1 MSKRSAA
8 IRRGGV
14 VVVLAVLAALV
25 AILGGVRSGAPSTA
39 RADSVPPYRDASL
52 PVDQR
57 VQDLLSRMT
66 LKEKVGQMGQ
76 INVGVLQGDP
86 TTPWDR
92 GPLNADQL
100 NDVLNVN
107 QIGSILSGGGAW
119 PPVGDDGRA
128 WADEINTIQK
138 FALDHS
144 PLGIPIIYGADAVH
158 GHNNLFDATMVPH
171 QIGLGATFDP
181 ALAERLGHATAS
193 AVRAT
198 GVVWD
203 FAPVLDTERDLR
215 WGRSYEPFGE
225 DPLLTGTLGAAT
237 IRGLQGRDLA
247 SPTSVVAT
255 AKHFTGYSAP
265 DSGFDR
271 TDATIGPAE
280 LQDLHLPPFQQGID
294 AGVGTVMVNS
304 GSVNGEPVHASH
316 HLLTDVL
323 RGQLHFKG
331 VVISDWQDVQNLRDK
346 YHVAATM
353 EDAIALAVNAGLD
366 MSMIPLDAGS
376 PTDGFVPNLLKA
388 VADNKVTEDR
398 INESVARILA
408 LKFRLGLF
416 EHPYVDASQANA
428 AVENPADRPLARK
441 AAQESLVL
449 LGNDGVLPLSR
460 HARKI
465 LVTGPASDSPTN
477 QLGGWSVAW
486 QGAFNLPPDIPIP
499 EVTTI
504 KEGVQQAAGR
514 GAQVIWKQGAPVAD
528 TTNRK
533 PDGSVDPTLPQ
544 PPDPLNDPN
553 NATAVAQRQDAV
565 AAAKGVDA
573 IVVAVGESPYAEGQG
588 DDATPELP
596 LAQAKLVDDLE
607 ATGKPVIV
615 VVVAGRPLVMN
626 QQLDHADASL
636 MAFLPGSEGGAA
648 IGDTLFGKVNPSG
661 RLPVSW
667 PKASSQLPLAYN
679 EPGKPY
685 DPRYPFGYGLSY
697 TRFDL
702 SRLRAPSHVQ
712 AGDRF
717 EASVKVANAG
727 RRAGE
732 DIVLAFVQRPD
743 GARQLVAFTR
753 VAVGKRSGRKVALSF
768 DVSRLAVTQS
778 SGERAVTPGTY
789 TLMVGGLSQ
798 AFQVG

>member
-1 MSKRSAA
+1 MRKRSA
-8 IRRGGV
+8 V
-14 VVVLAVLAALV
+14 VMVAVAVLAALA
-25 AILGGVRSGAPSTA
+25 AILGGAGDGTPSAA
-39 RADSVPPYRDASL
+39 RADSTPAYRNAAL
-52 PVDQR
+52 PIDQR
-57 VQDLLSRMT
+57 AQDLLSRMT

-86 TTPWDR
+86 STPWDR
-92 GPLNADQL
+92 GPLNPDQL

-128 WADEINTIQK
+128 WAEEINAIQQ

-144 PLGIPIIYGADAVH
+144 RLGIPIIYGADAVH

-181 ALAERLGHATAS
+181 ALAERLGRGTAR

-237 IRGLQGRDLA
+237 IRGLQGRNLA

-255 AKHFTGYSAP
+255 AKHFVGYSAP

-271 TDATIGPAE
+271 TDATIDQAE

-331 VVISDWQDVQNLRDK
+331 VVISDWQDVENLKTK
-346 YHVAATM
+346 YHVADTM

-376 PTDGFVPNLLKA
+376 PENGFVPNLLKA
-388 VADNKVTEDR
+388 VADNKVTEAR
-398 INESVARILA
+398 IDQSVARILA

-416 EHPYVDASQANA
+416 EHPFVDAGRANA
-428 AVENPADRPLARK
+428 AVEDPADRPLARK

-449 LGNDGVLPLSR
+449 LGNDGALPLSH

-477 QLGGWSVAW
+477 QLGGWTLGW
-486 QGAFNLPPDIPIP
+486 QGAFNLPPDIPLP

-504 KEGVQQAAGR
+504 KEGVQQAAGS
-514 GAQVIWKQGAPVAD
+514 GAQVVWKQGAPVAD

-544 PPDPLNDPN
+544 PPDALNDPN
-553 NATAVAQRQDAV
+553 NATAVAQRQEAV

-573 IVVAVGESPYAEGQG
+573 VVVAVGESPYAEGQG

-596 LAQAKLVDDLE
+596 LAQAKLIDDLE

-626 QQLDHADASL
+626 EQLDDADASL

-648 IGDTLFGKVNPSG
+648 IGDVLFGKVNPSG

-679 EPGKPY
+679 ERGRAY
-685 DPRYPFGYGLSY
+685 DPRYPFGHGLSY

-702 SRLRAPSHVQ
+702 SKLRAPSRVH
-712 AGDRF
+712 ANDRF
-717 EASVKVANAG
+717 EASVNVANVG

-743 GARQLVAFTR
+743 GGRQLVAFTR
-753 VAVGKRSGRKVALSF
+753 VALGKGDGAKVKLSF
-768 DVSRLAVTQS
+768 SVSKLAVTQP
-778 SGERAVTPGTY
+778 SGQRAVTPGGY
-789 TLMVGGLSQ
+789 KLLAGGLSQ
-798 AFQVG
+798 TFQVG

>member
-1 MSKRSAA
+1 MSTSSAA

-14 VVVLAVLAALV
+14 VLLAVLATLAV
-25 AILGGVRSGAPSTA
+25 ILGGTRSGAPTA
-39 RADSVPPYRDASL
+39 QAQATPAYRDASL
-52 PVDQR
+52 PIDQR
-57 VQDLLSRMT
+57 VSDLLSRMT

-76 INVGVLQGDP
+76 INVQVLQGAPD
-86 TTPWDR
+86 TPWDR
-92 GPLNADQL
+92 GPLNPALLD
-100 NDVLNVN
+100 DVLNVN

-128 WADEINTIQK
+128 WAEEINAIQK

-144 PLGIPIIYGADAVH
+144 RLGIPIIYGADAVH

-181 ALAERLGHATAS
+181 ALAARLGQSTAR

-215 WGRSYEPFGE
+215 WGRSYEPFSE
-225 DPLLTGTLGAAT
+225 DPFLNAALGAAT
-237 IRGLQGRDLA
+237 IRGLQGRSLA
-247 SPTSVVAT
+247 SSGSVAAT
-255 AKHFTGYSAP
+255 AKHFVGYSAP

-271 TDATIGPAE
+271 TNATISDAE
-280 LQDLHLPPFQQGID
+280 LQSIHLPPFKAGID
-294 AGVGTVMVNS
+294 SGVATVMVNS

-331 VVISDWQDVQNLRDK
+331 VVISDWQDVENLITK
-346 YHVAATM
+346 YHVATNM

-376 PTDGFVPNLLKA
+376 AGNGFVPNLLKA
-388 VADNKVTEDR
+388 VADGKVSEARVDQ
-398 INESVARILA
+398 SVARILA

-416 EHPYVDASQANA
+416 EHPFVDPDKANA
-428 AVENPADRPLARK
+428 AVEDPANRPLARK

-449 LGNDGVLPLSR
+449 LGNDGTLPLSR
-460 HARKI
+460 KAHEI
-465 LVTGPASDSPTN
+465 LVTGPSSDSPTN

-499 EVTTI
+499 EVTTVR
-504 KEGVQQAAGR
+504 EGIQQAAGP
-514 GAQVIWKQGAPVAD
+514 GTKVIWKQGAPVAD

-533 PDGSVDPTLPQ
+533 PDGSVDPNLPQ
-544 PPDPLNDPN
+544 PVDPLNDPDN
-553 NATAVAQRQDAV
+553 PTAVAQRQEAV

-596 LAQAKLVDDLE
+596 LAQAKLIDDLT

-615 VVVAGRPLVMN
+615 VVIAGRPLVMN
-626 QQLDHADASL
+626 HQLDEAAASL

-648 IGDTLFGKVNPSG
+648 IGDALFGKVNPSG

-679 EPGKPY
+679 EPGRPY

-697 TRFDL
+697 TRFEL
-702 SRLRAPSHVQ
+702 GKPSVH
-712 AGDRF
+712 GGR
-717 EASVKVANAG
+717 ASV
-727 RRAGE
+727 
-732 DIVLAFVQRPD
+732 
-743 GARQLVAFTR
+743 LVR
-753 VAVGKRSGRKVALSF
+753 NVGKRSGDRTVLAF
-768 DVSRLAVTQS
+768 DGSRLVGFTRVHLAPGEKTKAQLAIAPGS
-778 SGERAVTPGTY
+778 SRV
-789 TLMVGGLSQ
+789 V
-798 AFQVG
+798 VR

>member
-1 MSKRSAA
+1 
-8 IRRGGV
+8 
-14 VVVLAVLAALV
+14 
-25 AILGGVRSGAPSTA
+25 
-39 RADSVPPYRDASL
+39 
-52 PVDQR
+52 
-57 VQDLLSRMT
+57 MT

-76 INVGVLQGDP
+76 INVQVLQGAPD
-86 TTPWDR
+86 TPWDR
-92 GPLNADQL
+92 GPLNPALLD
-100 NDVLNVN
+100 DVLNVN

-128 WADEINTIQK
+128 WAEEINAIQK

-144 PLGIPIIYGADAVH
+144 RLGIPIIYGADAVH

-181 ALAERLGHATAS
+181 ALAARLGQSTAR

-215 WGRSYEPFGE
+215 WGRSYEPFSE
-225 DPLLTGTLGAAT
+225 DPFLNAALGAAT
-237 IRGLQGRDLA
+237 IRGLQGRSLA
-247 SPTSVVAT
+247 SSGSVAAT
-255 AKHFTGYSAP
+255 AKHFVGYSAP

-271 TDATIGPAE
+271 TNATISDAE
-280 LQDLHLPPFQQGID
+280 LQSIHLPPFKAGID
-294 AGVGTVMVNS
+294 SGVATVMVNS
-304 GSVNGEPVHASH
+304 GSVNGVPVHASH

-331 VVISDWQDVQNLRDK
+331 VVISDWQDVENLITK
-346 YHVAATM
+346 YHVAANM

-376 PTDGFVPNLLKA
+376 ADNGFVPNLLKA
-388 VADNKVTEDR
+388 VADGKVTEARVDQ
-398 INESVARILA
+398 SVARILA

-416 EHPYVDASQANA
+416 EHPFVDPDKATA
-428 AVENPADRPLARK
+428 AVEDPANRPLARK

-449 LGNDGVLPLSR
+449 LANDGTLPLSR
-460 HARKI
+460 KAHKI
-465 LVTGPASDSPTN
+465 LVTGPSSDSPTN

-499 EVTTI
+499 EVTTVR
-504 KEGVQQAAGR
+504 EGVQQAAGP
-514 GAQVIWKQGAPVAD
+514 GTKVIWKQGAPVAD

-544 PPDPLNDPN
+544 PVDPLNDPDN
-553 NATAVAQRQDAV
+553 PTAVAQRQEAV
-565 AAAKGVDA
+565 AAAEGVDA

-596 LAQAKLVDDLE
+596 LAQAKLIDALA

-615 VVVAGRPLVMN
+615 VVIAGRPLVMN
-626 QQLDHADASL
+626 HQLDEAAASL

-648 IGDTLFGKVNPSG
+648 IGDALFGKVNPSG

-679 EPGKPY
+679 EPGRPY

-702 SRLRAPSHVQ
+702 GKPSVHD
-712 AGDRF
+712 GH
-717 EASVKVANAG
+717 ASV
-727 RRAGE
+727 
-732 DIVLAFVQRPD
+732 
-743 GARQLVAFTR
+743 LVR
-753 VAVGKRSGRKVALSF
+753 NVGKRSGDRTVLAF
-768 DVSRLAVTQS
+768 DGSRLVGFTRVHLAPGEKTKAQLAIAPGS
-778 SGERAVTPGTY
+778 SRV
-789 TLMVGGLSQ
+789 V
-798 AFQVG
+798 VR

>member
-1 MSKRSAA
+1 
-8 IRRGGV
+8 
-14 VVVLAVLAALV
+14 VLVIVLAALAAV
-25 AILGGVRSGAPSTA
+25 LGGVRDGKPTA
-39 RADSVPPYRDASL
+39 ADAQAVPAYRDASL
-52 PVDQR
+52 PVEQR

-76 INVGVLQGDP
+76 INVEVLQGSPD
-86 TTPWDR
+86 TPWDR
-92 GPLNADQL
+92 GPLNPDL
-100 NDVLNVN
+100 MNDVLNVN

-128 WADEINTIQK
+128 WAEEINAIQK

-144 PLGIPIIYGADAVH
+144 RLGIPIIYGADAVH

-171 QIGLGATFDP
+171 QVGLGATFDP
-181 ALAERLGHATAS
+181 ALAARLAQRTAR

-215 WGRSYEPFGE
+215 WGRSYEPFSE
-225 DPLLTGTLGAAT
+225 DPLVNAALGSAT

-247 SPTSVVAT
+247 SPGSVAAT

-271 TDATIGPAE
+271 TNATISDQE
-280 LQDLHLPPFQQGID
+280 LQSIHLPPFAAGID
-294 AGVGTVMVNS
+294 SGVATVMVNS

-331 VVISDWQDVQNLRDK
+331 VVISDWQDVENLVTK
-346 YHVAATM
+346 YHVAANM
-353 EDAIALAVNAGLD
+353 EDAIAMAVNAGLD

-376 PTDGFVPNLLKA
+376 PDNGFVPNLLKA
-388 VADNKVTEDR
+388 VDDGKVTEQR
-398 INESVARILA
+398 IDQSVARILA

-416 EHPYVDASQANA
+416 EHPYVDAGKANA
-428 AVENPADRPLARK
+428 AVEDPANRPLARK

-449 LGNDGVLPLSR
+449 LGNDGTLPLS
-460 HARKI
+460 HKAHKI
-465 LVTGPASDSPTN
+465 LVTGPASDSPAN

-486 QGAFNLPPDIPIP
+486 QGAFNLPPDIPVP
-499 EVTTI
+499 EVTTVR
-504 KEGVQQAAGR
+504 EGVEQAAGP

-544 PPDPLNDPN
+544 PPDPLNDPDN
-553 NATAVAQRQDAV
+553 PTVAAARTEAVQ
-565 AAAKGVDA
+565 AAKGVDA
-573 IVVAVGESPYAEGQG
+573 VVVAVGESPYAEGQG

-596 LAQAKLVDDLE
+596 LAQAKLIDDLA

-615 VVVAGRPLVMN
+615 VVIAGRPLVMN
-626 QQLDHADASL
+626 RQLDEAAASL

-648 IGDTLFGKVNPSG
+648 IGDALFGKVNPSG

-667 PKASSQLPLAYN
+667 PKASSQLPLAHN
-679 EPGKPY
+679 EPGRPY

-697 TRFDL
+697 TRFAVGQL
-702 SRLRAPSHVQ
+702 KASAS
-712 AGDRF
+712 GDTVR
-717 EASVKVANAG
+717 ASVAVRNAG
-727 RRAGE
+727 RREGDDA
-732 DIVLAFVQRPD
+732 VLAFLQGSG
-743 GARQLVAFTR
+743 GARKLVAFKR
-753 VAVGKRSGRKVALSF
+753 VHLRAGAGAKVSLSF
-768 DVSRLAVTQS
+768 ASPGPGSYRLSVGDQS
-778 SGERAVTPGTY
+778 ASLTTG
-789 TLMVGGLSQ
+789 
-798 AFQVG
+798 